1 MKHVWFVVAI
11 ISLIAAIHKTWLFG
25 LKESYLFF
33 IFAII
38 AFLMYLF
45 RKNMTTPNKKS
56 KS

>member
-1 MKHVWFVVAI
+1 MKHVWIIVAI
-11 ISLIAAIHKTWLFG
+11 ISLIAAIHKAWQFG
-25 LKESYLFF
+25 FKESYLFF

-45 RKNMTTPNKKS
+45 RKNMTTPNKNS

>member
-1 MKHVWFVVAI
+1 MKHIWFVVALV
-11 ISLIAAIHKTWLFG
+11 SLIAAIHKTWMLGF
-25 LKESYLFF
+25 KESYLFF

-45 RKNMTTPNKKS
+45 RKNMTTPGKKS

>member
-1 MKHVWFVVAI
+1 MKHVWIIVAI
-11 ISLIAAIHKTWLFG
+11 ISLIAAIHKAWQFG

-38 AFLMYLF
+38 AFMMYLF